1 MKNLTGTGVALVTP
15 FKANKTVDFE
25 GLSNL
30 VEHVISG
37 GVNYLVVLG
46 TTGESITL
54 SEEEQVEVL
63 EHVKKV
69 NQNRL
74 PIVLG
79 IGGNNTQKLVAEF
92 KRFNLEGVSAILSS
106 SPSYNKPT
114 QEGIYQHFK
123 SLSEAA
129 PLPIILYN
137 VPGRTASNMTAATT
151 LRLAKDFKNIIGIK
165 EASADMN
172 QVMVI
177 IKDKPADFLLISGE
191 DGLTYPII
199 ACGGAGVISVVAN
212 SQPKIF
218 SSLVK
223 EALSGDFNSAKDKHY
238 QLMDFIN
245 LLFEQGNPGGVKA
258 ALKHQGICGDHLRL
272 PLWNVDKGLESRI
285 GEGLNKLT

>member
-15 FKANKTVDFE
+15 FKADKTVDFE
-25 GLSNL
+25 GLTNL
-30 VEHVISG
+30 VEHVING

-46 TTGESITL
+46 TTGESVTL
-54 SEEEQVEVL
+54 KESEQEEVL
-63 EHVKKV
+63 EHIKKV
-69 NQNRL
+69 NNNRL
-74 PIVLG
+74 PLVLG
-79 IGGNNTQKLVAEF
+79 IGGNNTEKLIEDF
-92 KRFNLEGVSAILSS
+92 NRFDLNGVSAILSA

-172 QVMVI
+172 QVMAI
-177 IKDKPADFLLISGE
+177 IKNKPADFLLISGE

-212 SQPKIF
+212 TQPKIF

-258 ALKHQGICGDHLRL
+258 ALKHQGVCGDHLRL
-272 PLWNVDKGLESRI
+272 PLWNVDADLEHRI
-285 GEGLNKLT
+285 KESLSLF